1 MDGENNGKLYWNG
14 WLGGTTIFGS
24 TSTLFPCNKNVLKNR
39 KEITEEVANCR
50 ANAADA
56 AAARECRLDAFWR
69 NRNMSKYIYIFT
81 VSIYIYTSFYVHMQ
95 HMLHMPLL

>member
-1 MDGENNGKLYWNG
+1 MDGLWWKTLLKWMIWGE
-14 WLGGTTIFGS
+14 TSTIFGS
-24 TSTLFPCNKNVLKNR
+24 TSTLFPCKKHVLKNR

-56 AAARECRLDAFWR
+56 AAARECRLDAVL
-69 NRNMSKYIYIFT
+69 NKYIYINH
-81 VSIYIYTSFYVHMQ
+81 VYIYVFIYTSFYVHMQ